1 MKIQSI
7 SPCAGWY
14 WAAKGSRGED
24 IVFNVAAWALTEAGE
39 VIGMIPV
46 TDGVTK
52 DNVARLVAPP
62 PIKGTYIPTERLTEQ
77 QKATAARG

>member
-7 SPCAGWY
+7 APCTGWY
-14 WAAKGSRGED
+14 YTAKGSRQED
-24 IVFNVAAWALTEAGE
+24 IVFNVAAWALTDAGD

-46 TDGVTK
+46 SDAATG

-62 PIKGTYIPTERLTEQ
+62 PIKGTYVPAERLTEQ
-77 QKATAARG
+77 QKAAAARG